1 MADTIQVAR
10 PDAAEGVADDASMTA
25 SAPSALAAE
34 RPSARITGADLFRA
48 LLDDKVVLVALCFIV
63 LVIGSATFAGL
74 VAPHDPYAQSIRMR
88 NKPPLTPAL
97 QAGAPPHLLG
107 TDALGRDTLSRLI
120 YGARISLTVGLA
132 TALISGTV
140 GVALGLLAG
149 YYRGR
154 VDDLIM
160 RLVDLQMSLPSLL
173 LALFVLFAL
182 GPSFQNLILVMV
194 ITRWMVYARITRG
207 MMLSLRER
215 PFVEAARALG
225 CSDRRLVLVHM
236 LPNLF
241 SPIIVLATLEI
252 ATMMLAL
259 AALDFLGLGIQPPDS
274 SWGLMLAQGRE
285 YITSAWWQVTFPG
298 LAILLTALS
307 FNVLATWVRVITD
320 PVNAWRW
327 IRRGEARRAGL
338 GRASS
343 AG

>member
-1 MADTIQVAR
+1 V
-10 PDAAEGVADDASMTA
+10 
-25 SAPSALAAE
+25 LAA
-34 RPSARITGADLFRA
+34 A
-48 LLDDKVVLVALCFIV
+48 CFIL
-63 LVIGSATFAGL
+63 LVIGSATFAGF
-74 VAPHDPYAQSIRMR
+74 VSPHDPYAQSIRTRM
-88 NKPPLTPAL
+88 KPPMTPAV
-97 QAGAPPHLLG
+97 QEGAPPYILG
-107 TDALGRDTLSRLI
+107 TDQLGRDVLTRLI
-120 YGARISLTVGLA
+120 YGARISLTVGIA
-132 TALISGTV
+132 TALFSGTV
-140 GVALGLLAG
+140 GVTLGLIAG
-149 YYRGR
+149 FYRGR
-154 VDDLIM
+154 IDDFIM
-160 RLVDLQMSLPSLL
+160 RLVDLQMSLPGLL
-173 LALFVLFAL
+173 LALFVLYAL
-182 GPSFQNLILVMV
+182 GPGFQNLILVMI

-225 CSDRRLVLVHM
+225 CTDRRLILLHM

-320 PVNAWRW
+320 PVSSWRW
-327 IRRGEARRAGL
+327 IRR
-338 GRASS
+338 SS
-343 AG
+343 ARAPA

>member
-1 MADTIQVAR
+1 MADTIQVAQPR
-10 PDAAEGVADDASMTA
+10 EERIDDREVARGEARATSRT
-25 SAPSALAAE
+25 S
-34 RPSARITGADLFRA
+34 RITARDVLRA
-48 LLDDKVVLVALCFIV
+48 LVDDKVVLVALCFIV
-63 LVIGSATFAGL
+63 LVLGSAVFAGV

-88 NKPPLTPAL
+88 NKPPGTPAV
-97 QAGAPPHLLG
+97 QAGAPPHVLG

-120 YGARISLTVGLA
+120 YGARISLAVGLA
-132 TALISGTV
+132 TVVVSGTL
-140 GVALGLLAG
+140 GVTLGLIAG
-149 YYRGR
+149 FYRGK

-182 GPSFQNLILVMV
+182 GPGFQNLILVMV
-194 ITRWMVYARITRG
+194 VTRWMVYARITRG

-215 PFVEAARALG
+215 PFVEAARTLG

-236 LPNLF
+236 LPNVM
-241 SPIIVLATLEI
+241 SPILVICTLEI
-252 ATMMLAL
+252 ATMMLSL

-320 PVNAWRW
+320 PVSSWRW
-327 IRRGEARRAGL
+327 LRRTSARAT
-338 GRASS
+338 A
-343 AG
+343 

>member
-1 MADTIQVAR
+1 MADSIRAAR
-10 PDAAEGVADDASMTA
+10 PDAAGQVADLGPMAVSVPPVQQA
-25 SAPSALAAE
+25 K
-34 RPSARITGADLFRA
+34 RPSTRITSADLFRA
-48 LLDDKVVLVALCFIV
+48 LLDDKGVLVALCFIT

-88 NKPPLTPAL
+88 NRPPLTPPL

-120 YGARISLTVGLA
+120 YGARISLTVGLT

-154 VDDLIM
+154 IDDLIM

-194 ITRWMVYARITRG
+194 VTRWMVYARITRA

-225 CSDRRLVLVHM
+225 CSDRRVVLVHM

-241 SPIIVLATLEI
+241 SPILVLATLEI

-285 YITSAWWQVTFPG
+285 YISSAWWQVTFPG

-307 FNVLATWVRVITD
+307 FNLLATWVRVITD
-320 PVNAWRW
+320 PVSSWRW
-327 IRRGEARRAGL
+327 IRRRGTRAP
-338 GRASS
+338 A
-343 AG
+343 

>member
-1 MADTIQVAR
+1 MADTIQAVQPGGERVDDRAAAR
-10 PDAAEGVADDASMTA
+10 GEARS
-25 SAPSALAAE
+25 AE
-34 RPSARITGADLFRA
+34 RTSRITSRDVLRA

-63 LVIGSATFAGL
+63 VVLGSAAFAGV

-88 NKPPLTPAL
+88 NKPPGTPAL
-97 QAGAPPHLLG
+97 QDGAPLHLLG

-132 TALISGTV
+132 TVLVSGTL
-140 GVALGLLAG
+140 GVTLGLIAG
-149 YYRGR
+149 FYRGKL
-154 VDDLIM
+154 DDFIM

-182 GPSFQNLILVMV
+182 GAGFQNLILVMV
-194 ITRWMVYARITRG
+194 LTRWMVYARITRA

-215 PFVEAARALG
+215 PFVEAARTLG

-236 LPNLF
+236 LPNVM
-241 SPIIVLATLEI
+241 SPILVLCTLEI
-252 ATMMLAL
+252 ATMMLSL

-320 PVNAWRW
+320 PVSSWRW
-327 IRRGEARRAGL
+327 LRRTGVRAP
-338 GRASS
+338 A
-343 AG
+343 